1 MCLSEEPFQPN
12 TEKSIHSLQDLR
24 EAPEH
29 LRSVRMSPYR
39 DAERFIV
46 VYPKKMRKYA
56 NNSENMLAI
65 QLLCLSLHPKVVR
78 KYAKYSKVWIELTGI
93 IISSNS

>member
-39 DAERFIV
+39 DADRFIV

-56 NNSENMLAI
+56 NNSEKYI
-65 QLLCLSLHPKVVR
+65 GDSVFLLIFASESD
-78 KYAKYSKVWIELTGI
+78 A
-93 IISSNS
+93 